1 MKNEFVWG
9 VSSSAF
15 QIEGATSEGG
25 RGLSTWDVYTRTP
38 GKILN
43 GRHRRHRLR
52 PLSPLPG
59 GRQAHGGAR
68 RHRLPFLNR
77 VAADRSGRRRSANPA
92 GIAFY
97 SDLIDTLLEYGI
109 QPYPTLYHWDLPVIN
124 QFVADGWLSR
134 QTAEAFAR
142 YAGICFEAF
151 GDRVRHWITL
161 NESWCSAVIGY
172 GLGAF
177 PPGRRDSEQPYLAAH
192 NLLLAHAMAAR
203 TFREGGFDGRIG
215 IANNCDWR
223 EPLTGAEADRR
234 AAERALQ
241 FFYGW
246 FTDPLV
252 FGEYPEMMR
261 EKLGGRLP
269 EFTSDERKFVAGSVD
284 FLGLNHY
291 TTLYASA
298 EPPAVGCDIGPNGN
312 GGMIADQDVF
322 LSVDPAWVQTD
333 MVWSIVPWGLRKML
347 NWVGERYPGI
357 PVYVTENGCSCPE
370 PDVESALNDTMR
382 QEYLKAYTASCLAA
396 RDEDGVDVRGYF
408 CWTLL
413 DNFEWTSGY
422 ARHFGLVRCTPSDL
436 TRIRKGA
443 SAPTATS
450 SPPTDSARNKTG
462 AGIDSGAVSV
472 SGEYV
477 LFLTGVE
484 DLLRGGAEEGGILF
498 GDSFRDELDFGGRL
512 VEEETVPDARL
523 QITAAVVQVGRVVVD
538 VPLVF
543 SGGLVFPAAPAHA
556 DGERTGF
563 GRKRIGIFQALQ
575 RLAIIL
581 DILDRLGFAGELDC
595 LSGRNQPDAES
606 GRRLVIR
613 IDELVEHF
621 PLTHL
626 PRLQPVVVETVGPGL
641 LDDQLGLRGVL
652 FHILLQVFRVGHVA
666 LGFPGKVA
674 RLLDRDEIPLL
685 RFEFVAER
693 VFPVIRLHRRV
704 LFGLFDELPVLG
716 RADSRRCWRG
726 P

>member
-43 GRHRRHRLR
+43 GDTADIACDHYHRYREDVKLMAELGVTGYRFSIAWPR
-52 PLSPLPG
+52 IVPDG
-59 GRQAHGGAR
+59 VGA
-68 RHRLPFLNR
+68 P
-77 VAADRSGRRRSANPA
+77 NPA

-124 QFVADGWLSR
+124 QFVVDGWLSR

-203 TFREGGFDGRIG
+203 TFREGGFDGQIG

-223 EPLTGAEADRR
+223 EPLTGAEADRQ

-261 EKLGGRLP
+261 EKLGCRLP

-436 TRIRKGA
+436 TRIRKG
-443 SAPTATS
+443 
-450 SPPTDSARNKTG
+450 G
-462 AGIDSGAVSV
+462 
-472 SGEYV
+472 
-477 LFLTGVE
+477 
-484 DLLRGGAEEGGILF
+484 
-498 GDSFRDELDFGGRL
+498 FRTYRD
-512 VEEETVPDARL
+512 
-523 QITAAVVQVGRVVVD
+523 IIAA
-538 VPLVF
+538 
-543 SGGLVFPAAPAHA
+543 
-556 DGERTGF
+556 
-563 GRKRIGIFQALQ
+563 
-575 RLAIIL
+575 
-581 DILDRLGFAGELDC
+581 
-595 LSGRNQPDAES
+595 N
-606 GRRLVIR
+606 
-613 IDELVEHF
+613 
-621 PLTHL
+621 
-626 PRLQPVVVETVGPGL
+626 
-641 LDDQLGLRGVL
+641 
-652 FHILLQVFRVGHVA
+652 
-666 LGFPGKVA
+666 
-674 RLLDRDEIPLL
+674 
-685 RFEFVAER
+685 
-693 VFPVIRLHRRV
+693 
-704 LFGLFDELPVLG
+704 
-716 RADSRRCWRG
+716 
-726 P
+726 